1 MEQAVVSGIAFNR
14 DEAKFTVVGVPDTP
28 GIAYKILGA
37 VAEAN
42 IDVDVIVQN
51 VSHDGRTDFS
61 FTVHR
66 NDYQR
71 INDLLKNTIVPTVGA
86 LQFTGDPRICKVS
99 IVGIGMKSH
108 AGVAS
113 TMFRTLAEE
122 GINIQM
128 ITTSEIKTSV
138 VLDEKYMELAVRAL
152 HRAFG
157 LDAPEAVV

>member
-1 MEQAVVSGIAFNR
+1 
-14 DEAKFTVVGVPDTP
+14 VVGVPDTP

-37 VAEAN
+37 VADAN

-61 FTVHR
+61 FTVPR
-66 NDYQR
+66 GDFQR
-71 INDLLKNTIVPTVGA
+71 VNDLLKNTVVPEIGA
-86 LQFTGDPRICKVS
+86 LQFTADPRICKVS

-157 LDAPEAVV
+157 LDASEAAV